1 MEESEDLLEIFFSA
15 KGEAGACELL
25 LARIQQLSVL
35 APELQRI
42 VLSVFELDVDH
53 VNGTVLLREI
63 NRPRREICVPLSDF
77 VARVAAFAGRTIEEQ
92 DDHEPGADDPA
103 VAALTAVD
111 IEGIDRTILSF
122 CDYRWR
128 KVAYVV
134 ASAMDALRY
143 AGIPDVYY
151 SQRVRAL
158 VANGLIEAHGN
169 VRRMRFCEVRLAPE
183 GTAAPAWVF
192 ASGR

>member
-1 MEESEDLLEIFFSA
+1 MEEPEDLLEIFFSA
-15 KGEAGACELL
+15 KGEAGACDLL

-35 APELQRI
+35 APELRRI
-42 VLSVFELDVDH
+42 VLNVFELDVDH

-63 NRPRREICVPLSDF
+63 NRPRREISVPLSVF
-77 VARVAAFAGRTIEEQ
+77 VARLAACAGRTIEEQ
-92 DDHEPGADDPA
+92 DDSELGADDPA
-103 VAALTAVD
+103 VAALTPVD
-111 IEGIDRTILSF
+111 IEGIDRTILFF

-134 ASAMDALRY
+134 ALAMDALGY
-143 AGIPDVYY
+143 AGVPDVYY

-183 GTAAPAWVF
+183 RSAAPA
-192 ASGR
+192 